1 MKDTSI
7 DTLRIENQ
15 LCFPLYTASREV
27 IRQYDPFLKKLDLT
41 YTQYLVMLVLWEEK
55 EMNLK
60 DLGNI
65 LYLDSGTLTPLLK
78 KMEVKGYLL
87 RQKDEGDARN
97 LIVTLTEK
105 GCRLK
110 EQAKEIPE
118 QIADCLKLQPEE
130 AKTLYHLL
138 YQIIHQLETES

>member
-7 DTLRIENQ
+7 NTLRIENQ

-60 DLGNI
+60 DLGSI

-78 KMEVKGYLL
+78 KMEGKGYLF
-87 RQKDEGDARN
+87 RQKDEDDARN

-105 GCRLK
+105 GSQLK

-118 QIADCLKLQPEE
+118 KITDCLKLQPEE
-130 AKTLYHLL
+130 VKTLYHLL
-138 YQIIHQLETES
+138 YQIIHQLEEQS